1 MLNFRVFVFA
11 ILFLQIALSSIATDV
26 PAGNVSGVWTME
38 ASPFI
43 VTGNIRVPAGE
54 SLVIEPGVQVTF
66 SGGHHLR
73 ILGSFSAN
81 GALGDSVTFTWTSGG
96 FNAGFRL
103 DSLQAASDTARF
115 NHCRISNLQAGRIL
129 INNASK
135 VVIENSRIYNCTG
148 HGAGLVYIGNSTH
161 VHIRNNYFHNNA
173 TGNSS
178 NGGALYILDSSPVI
192 MNNYFRNNTATFSG
206 GAISIWRNN
215 VSTTPLI
222 QNNVFRANSAP
233 TAGAIDIRSNVVPTI
248 TGNEFLLNTASVS
261 GGAIWQAYVQAGVIQ
276 YSNNTFNLNSANT
289 QGGAIRS
296 IECKVSFNGDT
307 FHSNQSNNN
316 NGGAIF
322 FNDANIAMV
331 SNCVF
336 SGNSASQGGAVI
348 VDDLADIA
356 FSHCTFTNNQAN
368 TGGAVAL
375 IYNITASFENCLF
388 ANNEA
393 SNVGGALRLVQFCNP
408 TFTNCTF
415 VNNHAAGNAG
425 VASLY
430 WDSDPSFN
438 NCILWGN
445 TAEGGSAVLVQDY
458 LANYCSPSFVNST
471 VQGGLSSLALG
482 TSPMGSVTNMIENNP
497 LFVAPSVGSGASVDI
512 DNSNFRVQEFSPC
525 LDVGD
530 NNFVFSLF
538 DLGGQARIQNET
550 VDHGCYE
557 GFGEPLALFPSE
569 IDLNGDEVLTIDDF
583 LLFMAEYG
591 CTEGC
596 MADFDGDG
604 IVTVADMIYFLNFFV
619 L

>member
-1 MLNFRVFVFA
+1 
-11 ILFLQIALSSIATDV
+11 
-26 PAGNVSGVWTME
+26 
-38 ASPFI
+38 
-43 VTGNIRVPAGE
+43 
-54 SLVIEPGVQVTF
+54 
-66 SGGHHLR
+66 
-73 ILGSFSAN
+73 
-81 GALGDSVTFTWTSGG
+81 
-96 FNAGFRL
+96 
-103 DSLQAASDTARF
+103 
-115 NHCRISNLQAGRIL
+115 
-129 INNASK
+129 
-135 VVIENSRIYNCTG
+135 
-148 HGAGLVYIGNSTH
+148 
-161 VHIRNNYFHNNA
+161 
-173 TGNSS
+173 
-178 NGGALYILDSSPVI
+178 
-192 MNNYFRNNTATFSG
+192 
-206 GAISIWRNN
+206 
-215 VSTTPLI
+215 
-222 QNNVFRANSAP
+222 
-233 TAGAIDIRSNVVPTI
+233 
-248 TGNEFLLNTASVS
+248 
-261 GGAIWQAYVQAGVIQ
+261 
-276 YSNNTFNLNSANT
+276 
-289 QGGAIRS
+289 
-296 IECKVSFNGDT
+296 
-307 FHSNQSNNN
+307 
-316 NGGAIF
+316 
-322 FNDANIAMV
+322 
-331 SNCVF
+331 
-336 SGNSASQGGAVI
+336 VI
-348 VDDLADIA
+348 VDDIADIA